1 MTKKSV
7 LNKSVLKKLV
17 LLSVV
22 SNCLYTGIALAAEET
37 SDSYTLDPIVVTAQR
52 TETRDL
58 ETPAATIVLTKED
71 IKNTGAKTVFD
82 AISFTTGITNFS
94 YGAGGLDYGSMDSRV
109 NIRGL
114 ERGALILINGAP
126 INLNG
131 KNSLSGILPEN
142 VERIEIVKGASST
155 LYGAEAL
162 GGVINIITSTPE
174 KEYVKA
180 KVGLGNLGY
189 KQYLV
194 SAGNKDFNIAVGK
207 EFFGA
212 IDRTSPNR
220 KDLDGKR
227 KYEYYNERG
236 KGDLFNIALNAKLSE
251 RYDLSYMRS
260 ESNSTYGQI
269 VVPGTLTKAKATEA
283 SESKRYH
290 YDDKKNN
297 FSLTYDYDNTKA
309 VAFYTDRDLYGES
322 KNLATNKWSEN
333 ASNYLA
339 RKYGIDVQHEWSLR
353 DNKDSFIGG
362 LLVSRDTYKGTAAAT
377 SNVRAGRNNMALYGS
392 YSYEINPKLTTIL
405 GARFQKISDPVN
417 DQNVFMP
424 QWQMLYKLDEQSSI
438 YSNVGKAFTMPNLSD
453 TFKYVNG
460 GYQAISGPNLKPE
473 EGWNYEVG
481 YKHVTEKDSWKVA
494 LFYMDFKN
502 FFDWA
507 PDPDTGK
514 NTVRINGGKFQ
525 NTGIELDYKHLLSDK
540 LTLSL
545 GTTYSNPKKQ
555 EIGVSTW
562 NQAYPKLQFNAGLNY
577 TDDKLDAGIALN
589 WLTKRL
595 KNRDGGTNPDLIN
608 LNAYVS
614 YAFSKNDTVQINLNN
629 ILDRHNVITN
639 GAWEYWDNPFNYT
652 VSYQHTF

>member
-1 MTKKSV
+1 M
-7 LNKSVLKKLV
+7 NKCVLKRVV
-17 LLSVV
+17 LL
-22 SNCLYTGIALAAEET
+22 TIASTCVYGNGAFAADT
-37 SDSYTLDPIVVTAQR
+37 NTDSYTLDPIVVTAQR

-58 ETPAATIVLTKED
+58 ETPAATVVLTKED

-94 YGAGGLDYGSMDSRV
+94 YGAGGLDYGAMDSRV

-114 ERGALILINGAP
+114 ERGALILVNGAP

-131 KNSLSGILPEN
+131 KNSLSGMLPDN
-142 VERIEIVKGASST
+142 VEKIEIVKGASST

-174 KEYVKA
+174 KDYVKT
-180 KVGLGNLGY
+180 KVGIGNLGY

-194 SAGNKDFNIAVGK
+194 SAGTKDFSLSVGK
-207 EFFGA
+207 EFYGA

-236 KGDLFNIALNAKLSE
+236 KGDMFNIAFNAKLN
-251 RYDLSYMRS
+251 DKLDFNFMRS

-269 VVPGTLTKAKATEA
+269 VVPGTFTKPKTTEA
-283 SESKRYH
+283 AESKRYH

-297 FSLTYDYDNTKA
+297 ATLTYNYDDTKA
-309 VAFYTDRDLYGES
+309 VVFYNDRDLYGET
-322 KNLATNKWSEN
+322 KNLATNKWAEN
-333 ASNYLA
+333 ASNYVA
-339 RKYGIDVQHEWSLR
+339 RKYGVDIQHEWNLR

-362 LLVSRDTYKGTAAAT
+362 VLVSRDTYKGTSATT

-424 QWQMLYKLDEQSSI
+424 QWQMLYKLDDQSSI

-453 TFKYVNG
+453 TFKYVDG
-460 GYQAISGPNLKPE
+460 GYRAISGPNLKPE

-481 YKHVTEKDSWKVA
+481 YKHATDKDSWKVA

-507 PDPDTGK
+507 QDPETGK
-514 NTVRINGGKFQ
+514 STIRINGGKFQ
-525 NTGIELDYKHLLSDK
+525 NMGIELDYKRILTDN

-555 EIGVSTW
+555 DIGVSTW
-562 NQAYPKLQFNAGLNY
+562 NQAYPKLQFNTGLNY
-577 TDDKLDAGIALN
+577 TKDKLDAGVSLN

-608 LNAYVS
+608 LNAYAS
-614 YAFSKNDTVQINLNN
+614 YQFTEDDRVQVNLNN

-639 GAWEYWDNPFNYT
+639 GDWEYWDNPFNYT
-652 VSYQHTF
+652 VTYEHTF

>member
-1 MTKKSV
+1 M
-7 LNKSVLKKLV
+7 NKCVLKRIV
-17 LLSVV
+17 LL
-22 SNCLYTGIALAAEET
+22 TIASTCVYGNGAFAADTNSE
-37 SDSYTLDPIVVTAQR
+37 SYVLDPVVVTAQR

-58 ETPAATIVLTKED
+58 ETPAATVVLTKED

-114 ERGALILINGAP
+114 ERGALILVNGAP

-131 KNSLSGILPEN
+131 KNSLSGMLPEN
-142 VERIEIVKGASST
+142 VEKIEIVKGASST

-162 GGVINIITSTPE
+162 GGVINIITAIPE
-174 KEYVKA
+174 KDYVTT
-180 KVGLGNLGY
+180 KVGIGNLGY

-194 SAGNKDFNIAVGK
+194 SAGTKDFSLSVGK
-207 EFFGA
+207 EYFGA
-212 IDRTSPNR
+212 VDRTSPNR

-227 KYEYYNERG
+227 KYEYFNERG
-236 KGDLFNIALNAKLSE
+236 KGDMFNIAFNAKLN
-251 RYDLSYMRS
+251 DKLDFNFMRS

-269 VVPGTLTKAKATEA
+269 VVPGTLTKPKATEA

-297 FSLTYDYDNTKA
+297 ATLTYNYNDTKA
-309 VAFYTDRDLYGES
+309 IVFYNDRDLYGET
-322 KNLATNKWSEN
+322 KNLATNKWAEN
-333 ASNYLA
+333 ASNYVA
-339 RKYGIDVQHEWSLR
+339 RKYGVDVQHEWKLR
-353 DNKDSFIGG
+353 DDKDSFIGG
-362 LLVSRDTYKGTAAAT
+362 VLVSRDTYKGTSATT

-392 YSYEINPKLTTIL
+392 YSYEINSKLTTIV
-405 GARFQKISDPVN
+405 GARYQKIADPVN

-424 QWQMLYKLDEQSSI
+424 QWQMLYKLNEQSSLYTNI
-438 YSNVGKAFTMPNLSD
+438 GKAFTMPNLSD

-473 EGWNYEVG
+473 EGWNYEMG
-481 YKHVTEKDSWKVA
+481 YKHASDKDSWKVA

-525 NTGIELDYKHLLSDK
+525 NVGIELDYKRLLTDN

-555 EIGVSTW
+555 DIGVSTW

-577 TDDKLDAGIALN
+577 TKDKLDTGVSLN
-589 WLTKRL
+589 LLTKRL

-614 YAFSKNDTVQINLNN
+614 YQFTDDDRVQLNLNN

-639 GAWEYWDNPFNYT
+639 GDWEYWDNPFNYT
-652 VSYQHTF
+652 VSYEHKF

>member
-1 MTKKSV
+1 M
-7 LNKSVLKKLV
+7 
-17 LLSVV
+17 
-22 SNCLYTGIALAAEET
+22 
-37 SDSYTLDPIVVTAQR
+37 
-52 TETRDL
+52 
-58 ETPAATIVLTKED
+58 
-71 IKNTGAKTVFD
+71 
-82 AISFTTGITNFS
+82 
-94 YGAGGLDYGSMDSRV
+94 
-109 NIRGL
+109 
-114 ERGALILINGAP
+114 
-126 INLNG
+126 
-131 KNSLSGILPEN
+131 
-142 VERIEIVKGASST
+142 
-155 LYGAEAL
+155 
-162 GGVINIITSTPE
+162 
-174 KEYVKA
+174 
-180 KVGLGNLGY
+180 
-189 KQYLV
+189 
-194 SAGNKDFNIAVGK
+194 
-207 EFFGA
+207 
-212 IDRTSPNR
+212 
-220 KDLDGKR
+220 
-227 KYEYYNERG
+227 
-236 KGDLFNIALNAKLSE
+236 
-251 RYDLSYMRS
+251 
-260 ESNSTYGQI
+260 
-269 VVPGTLTKAKATEA
+269 
-283 SESKRYH
+283 
-290 YDDKKNN
+290 
-297 FSLTYDYDNTKA
+297 TYDYDNTKA

-362 LLVSRDTYKGTAAAT
+362 LLVSRDTYKGIAAAT

-507 PDPDTGK
+507 PDPETGK

-525 NTGIELDYKHLLSDK
+525 NVGIELDYKRLLTDK
-540 LTLSL
+540 VTLSL
-545 GTTYSNPKKQ
+545 GTTYSNPKKRD
-555 EIGVSTW
+555 IGVSTW
-562 NQAYPKLQFNAGLNY
+562 NQAYPKLQFNAGVNY
-577 TDDKLDAGIALN
+577 TDNKLDAGIALN

-595 KNRDGGTNPDLIN
+595 QNRDGGTNPDLIN

-614 YAFSKNDTVQINLNN
+614 YAFGENDSVQINLNN

-639 GAWEYWDNPFNYT
+639 GDWEYWDNPFNYT
-652 VSYQHTF
+652 VSYAHTF

>member
-1 MTKKSV
+1 
-7 LNKSVLKKLV
+7 
-17 LLSVV
+17 
-22 SNCLYTGIALAAEET
+22 
-37 SDSYTLDPIVVTAQR
+37 
-52 TETRDL
+52 
-58 ETPAATIVLTKED
+58 
-71 IKNTGAKTVFD
+71 
-82 AISFTTGITNFS
+82 
-94 YGAGGLDYGSMDSRV
+94 
-109 NIRGL
+109 
-114 ERGALILINGAP
+114 
-126 INLNG
+126 
-131 KNSLSGILPEN
+131 
-142 VERIEIVKGASST
+142 
-155 LYGAEAL
+155 
-162 GGVINIITSTPE
+162 
-174 KEYVKA
+174 
-180 KVGLGNLGY
+180 
-189 KQYLV
+189 
-194 SAGNKDFNIAVGK
+194 
-207 EFFGA
+207 
-212 IDRTSPNR
+212 
-220 KDLDGKR
+220 
-227 KYEYYNERG
+227 
-236 KGDLFNIALNAKLSE
+236 
-251 RYDLSYMRS
+251 MRS